1 MIFHKL
7 HGPGEKSPGRKE
19 FIMKKSLWIL
29 DADGHAQR
37 EIDFRSSA
45 ATRLFYKNVFH
56 RDLYRDLKELDEETE
71 PDKTENP
78 PALDKTE
85 NPPAL
90 DKTENP
96 PDLDK
101 TGAVVDIVTRLAYI
115 MAQEA
120 EGLTKAAGASCD
132 GYLAWLAELDEM
144 DLLGNGAQILAI
156 YQASAE
162 PTSTPADPPA
172 RL

>member
-1 MIFHKL
+1 MQ
-7 HGPGEKSPGRKE
+7 
-19 FIMKKSLWIL
+19 KSLWIL

-78 PALDKTE
+78 PDLDK
-85 NPPAL
+85 A
-90 DKTENP
+90 ENP

>member
-19 FIMKKSLWIL
+19 FIMQKSLWIL
-29 DADGHAQR
+29 EADGYAQR
-37 EIDFRSSA
+37 KIDFRSSA
-45 ATRLFYKNVFH
+45 ATRLFYKNVYH
-56 RDLYRDLKELDEETE
+56 RDLYRDLKELEEGTE
-71 PDKTENP
+71 P
-78 PALDKTE
+78 
-85 NPPAL
+85 

-120 EGLTKAAGASCD
+120 EGLTKATGASCD
-132 GYLAWLAELDEM
+132 GYLAWLADLDEM
-144 DLLGNGAQILAI
+144 DLLGNGAQILSI
-156 YQASAE
+156 YQAGAE